1 MSPGAKAFLQR
12 WFVTT
17 LGVLVAAGLISG
29 VQAEGMVPLLTAS
42 LILGVLNAFIRPAL
56 LLIALPLVIVT
67 LGLFTFVINALLLY
81 FVAWI
86 VNGFHVASFG
96 SALLGAIVIS
106 IVSVF
111 ANMIFGKPQPPPRKD
126 RPRPNSPQRPPPPPD
141 TGSGPVIDV

>member
-1 MSPGAKAFLQR
+1 MSEGTTAFLQR

-17 LGVLVAAGLISG
+17 LGVLVATGLIAG
-29 VQAEGMVPLLTAS
+29 MQADGMVPLLTAS

-81 FVAWI
+81 FVAYI
-86 VNGFHVASFG
+86 VKGFYVASFG
-96 SALLGAIVIS
+96 SALLGSIIIS

-111 ANMIFGKPQPPPRKD
+111 ANMLFGKKKVVVKT
-126 RPRPNSPQRPPPPPD
+126 QRPPPPGRPNPPAD